1 MLLFKHVQG
10 ELLGLRL
17 EPEDEQDDSEHH
29 QGMFKFDD
37 GGMRALACAVCW
49 CGLIHHC
56 RTLPLEQLTDP
67 GVAALARSL
76 LQIPSFFRSGP
87 SDPCQAMIKRIIKQN
102 VDAKK
107 LAVSSY
113 EWFRILS
120 RLVQDGEKVSA
131 QDAIAIY
138 NNTPEVSAHGGG
150 SSKDIDSLGK

>member
-1 MLLFKHVQG
+1 
-10 ELLGLRL
+10 
-17 EPEDEQDDSEHH
+17 
-29 QGMFKFDD
+29 
-37 GGMRALACAVCW
+37 
-49 CGLIHHC
+49 
-56 RTLPLEQLTDP
+56 
-67 GVAALARSL
+67 
-76 LQIPSFFRSGP
+76 
-87 SDPCQAMIKRIIKQN
+87 MIKRIIKQN